1 MRTGVLRSI
10 KNSGSHA
17 ERSIAKSQGHKLVI
31 DKLMTNL
38 INQQSY
44 HLSQWDL
51 SELLPSTDEAVVS
64 ARLAELEA
72 LVQRFVSRR
81 DQLKPEMAPSEF
93 IDWMR
98 QYETIAEH
106 LYKLVYYA
114 SLWFS
119 ADTQSEAA
127 ITYRNR
133 MQQVYTD
140 VQNRILFFDLWW
152 KELSDEQAEALL
164 PPADEHADYRHY
176 LLDQRRTKP
185 YTLDEKS
192 EQLINLKDSNGIDA
206 LLTLYSMLTNRL
218 EFTLEVDGE
227 TKTLTRDALM
237 SYAHSPRAELRAA
250 AYQELY
256 RVYEKEA
263 NILAQIYANRV
274 RDWYN
279 EQVTLRKFSSPIAVR
294 NVANDI
300 PDAAVDALL
309 EVARQNVGI
318 FQRYFKLKAGWL
330 GMDKLRR
337 YDIYAPLAASDRTV
351 DYSDAVETVL
361 DTFERFHPTF
371 ARQSARVFAQNHID
385 SEVRKGKRGGAFC
398 ATVLPTMTPWVLMN
412 YTGKVRDV
420 ATLAH
425 ELGHAI
431 HSMMAEQHS
440 ILTQHA
446 TLPLAETASVFA
458 EILLTER
465 LLAEE
470 RDPLVR
476 RELLAAAV
484 DDMYATVMRQA
495 YFVLFERHAHA
506 GIMDNK
512 SPQELHN
519 DYLDNLRQQ
528 FGDSVEIPP
537 EFQYEWVSIPHIY
550 QTPFY
555 CYAYSF
561 GQLLVLS
568 LYRRYQQE
576 GEAFKPGYMK
586 LLAYGGSARP
596 EAILR
601 EANID
606 VTDPAFWQGGF
617 DVVKDMI
624 GELEAIE
631 V

>member
-1 MRTGVLRSI
+1 MDMTAT
-10 KNSGSHA
+10 NGSY
-17 ERSIAKSQGHKLVI
+17 R
-31 DKLMTNL
+31 
-38 INQQSY
+38 
-44 HLSQWDL
+44 LSAWDL

-64 ARLAELEA
+64 ARLADLEQT
-72 LVQRFVSRR
+72 VQRFVAQR
-81 DQLKPEMAPSEF
+81 DRLRPDMDRAEF
-93 IDWMR
+93 LALME
-98 QYETIAEH
+98 QYER
-106 LYKLVYYA
+106 LVEQVYTLGAYGN
-114 SLWFS
+114 LWFS
-119 ADTQSEAA
+119 ADTQSQAA
-127 ITYRNR
+127 LTYRNR

-140 VQNRILFFDLWW
+140 VQNRTLFFDLWW
-152 KELSDEQAEALL
+152 KELSDEEAAALL
-164 PPADEHADYRHY
+164 PTVEENADYRHY
-176 LLDQRRTKP
+176 LLDLRRTKP

-192 EQLINLKDSNGIDA
+192 EQIINLKDANGMETVI
-206 LLTLYSMLTNRL
+206 TLYSMLTNRL
-218 EFTLEVDGE
+218 EFKLEVDGE

-237 SYAHSPRAELRAA
+237 SYAHSPRADLRAA

-263 NILAQIYANRV
+263 NILAQVYVSRV

-279 EQVTLRKFSSPIAVR
+279 EQVTLRHYSSPIAVR
-294 NVANDI
+294 NVSNDI

-309 EVARQNVGI
+309 EVSQANVGV

-330 GMDKLRR
+330 GMEKLRR
-337 YDIYAPLAASDRTV
+337 YDIYAPLAGSDREV

-361 DTFERFHPTF
+361 DTFEHFHPTI
-371 ARQSARVFAQNHID
+371 ARHAARVFAQNHID

-398 ATVLPTMTPWVLMN
+398 ATVLPSMTPWVLMN

-431 HSMMAEQHS
+431 HSMMAENHS
-440 ILTQHA
+440 VLTQHA

-458 EILLTER
+458 EMLLTER

-470 RDPLVR
+470 RDPMVR
-476 RELLAAAV
+476 RELLASAV

-495 YFVLFERHAHA
+495 FFVLFERQAHDA
-506 GIMDNK
+506 IMANK
-512 SPQELHN
+512 SPQELHEF
-519 DYLDNLRQQ
+519 YMENLRQQ

-550 QTPFY
+550 H
-555 CYAYSF
+555 
-561 GQLLVLS
+561 
-568 LYRRYQQE
+568 QE
-576 GEAFKPGYMK
+576 GEAFKPGYLK

-596 EAILR
+596 EEILR

-606 VTDPAFWQGGF
+606 ITDPAFWQGGF
-617 DVVKDMI
+617 DVVNDMI
-624 GELEAIE
+624 DELAAIA